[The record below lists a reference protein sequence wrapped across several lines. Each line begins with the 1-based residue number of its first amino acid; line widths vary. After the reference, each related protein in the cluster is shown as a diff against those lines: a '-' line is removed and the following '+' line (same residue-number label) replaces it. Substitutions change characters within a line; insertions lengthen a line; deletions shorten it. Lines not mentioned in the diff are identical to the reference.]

1 MKAGVFISA
10 LCVSVLTLAACEG
23 EPNIELETTPAPK
36 AETEPEKLTLEEALV
51 SENWDGLIGEARR
64 YLDVPAIGGVIFKDG
79 EILDQG
85 VHGTKTYF
93 GKNEIAAT
101 DLWHIGSITKS
112 MTATMIARLVERDIL
127 RWDETLSEIFGP
139 DIIHAG
145 WQGVTLKELLTH
157 SSGAEAN
164 FPTEIMLKYPKAE
177 AEILLERKQAVLNIL
192 SKAPNEKST
201 FLYSNVGYTIAG
213 HIAEHKSGMGWEA
226 LMRAEVFEPL
236 GLRSAGFGAPQA
248 QNEIPP
254 IRGHRG
260 KLSMDPT
267 GLADNSPII
276 GPAGTVHMSLQD
288 LAKFGQAHLNGL
300 KGEMDYLTKETF
312 EILHKAILND
322 YAMGWVEVKP
332 ETLPVESIFWHNG
345 SNTMWYA
352 LLMAVP
358 EDNMVY
364 ALATNTGTV
373 EKIDPVFNRLIKK
386 HLTAF
391 KETEKE

>member
-1 MKAGVFISA
+1 
-10 LCVSVLTLAACEG
+10 
-23 EPNIELETTPAPK
+23 
-36 AETEPEKLTLEEALV
+36 
-51 SENWDGLIGEARR
+51 
-64 YLDVPAIGGVIFKDG
+64 
-79 EILDQG
+79 
-85 VHGTKTYF
+85 
-93 GKNEIAAT
+93 
-101 DLWHIGSITKS
+101 
-112 MTATMIARLVERDIL
+112 
-127 RWDETLSEIFGP
+127 
-139 DIIHAG
+139 
-145 WQGVTLKELLTH
+145 
-157 SSGAEAN
+157 
-164 FPTEIMLKYPKAE
+164 MLKYPKAE